1 MRMTMPALAVDR
13 PAEALVSG
21 TTSAR
26 ILAFPG
32 TCVPA
37 GAPATLSAAE
47 RERLDRLRWFALKS
61 RLAPKPDLERAC
73 FLLAGEA
80 NVSLER
86 FATAFFRGLADKASR
101 EIALYRPGTRSVSDD
116 EIWLIRL
123 LEASATGQDSAARA
137 LVAWRVRPEARR
149 WMRFLAG
156 SLANA
161 L

>member
-1 MRMTMPALAVDR
+1 MHALAVDLA
-13 PAEALVSG
+13 AEAPVTG
-21 TTSAR
+21 ATGAR

-32 TCVPA
+32 AALPA
-37 GAPATLSAAE
+37 AAPATPALTAAE
-47 RERLDRLRWFALKS
+47 RELLDRLRWFALRS

-123 LEASATGQDSAARA
+123 LDASATGQDSAAAA

-156 SLANA
+156 SLAKA

>member
-1 MRMTMPALAVDR
+1 MHALAVDR
-13 PAEALVSG
+13 LAETLAAG
-21 TTSAR
+21 TTGAR

-32 TCVPA
+32 TALPA
-37 GAPATLSAAE
+37 GVAASPALTAAE
-47 RERLDRLRWFALKS
+47 RALLDRLRWFALKS

-86 FATAFFRGLADKASR
+86 FATAFFRGLSDKASR
-101 EIALYRPGTRSVSDD
+101 EIVFYRPGTASVSDD
-116 EIWLIRL
+116 ETWLIRL
-123 LEASATGQDSAARA
+123 LDAAATGQDPAAAA
-137 LVAWRVRPEARR
+137 LIAWRVRPEARR

-156 SLANA
+156 SLAKA